1 MGFRY
6 RKSINLGG
14 GFRINL
20 SKSGVGYSWGTKGFR
35 YTKTAT
41 GRTRTTYSIPGTGI
55 SHVTET
61 SNKRKNNN
69 QTTTYDSNT
78 YDTQKIENSDIS
90 HFKSDEYS
98 VFLQELEKILVL
110 NYRTNLL
117 LIFSFI
123 FACGIPILWILF
135 AISFALKLYL
145 FNTARINLDYDMD
158 DFSKEIFTK
167 KQDAWIDLFKS
178 NKIWRMTET
187 SKVKNKKISA
197 GVTNLIKR
205 IEIKKI
211 KKPPFYLK
219 SNINII
225 RLKFGK
231 ENIYFLPDRVLI
243 IKNRTAGAVAYDDIT
258 FEHKET
264 RFIES
269 NKVPSDAKIIDYT
282 WQYVNKNG
290 SPDKRYKNNKK
301 LPICK
306 YGEIHIKSNLG
317 LNIVLLI
324 SDPARSSNLV
334 DTINSTKK

>member
-41 GRTRTTYSIPGTGI
+41 GRTRKTYSIPGTGI
-55 SHVTET
+55 SHVSET
-61 SNKRKNNN
+61 SNKRNNFN
-69 QTTTYDSNT
+69 QSATDDTNT
-78 YDTQKIENSDIS
+78 YDTQKIENLDIS
-90 HFKSDEYS
+90 HLKSDEYS
-98 VFLQELEKILVL
+98 VFLNELKRILVL

-135 AISFALKLYL
+135 AISFILKLYL
-145 FNTARINLDYDMD
+145 FNTAHIDLNYDMD
-158 DFSKEIFTK
+158 DYNQEIFTN
-167 KQDAWIDLFKS
+167 KQNAWINLFKS
-178 NKIWRMTET
+178 NKIWRLIET

-197 GVTNLIKR
+197 GAEELIKR
-205 IEIKKI
+205 KEIKKN

-219 SNINII
+219 SNINVI
-225 RLKFGK
+225 RLDFGK
-231 ENIYFLPDRVLI
+231 ENIYFLPDRILVI
-243 IKNRTAGAVAYDDIT
+243 NNQRAGAIAYNDVT
-258 FEHKET
+258 FEYIET
-264 RFIES
+264 RFIETET
-269 NKVPSDAKIIDYT
+269 VPPEAEIIDYT

-290 SPDKRYKNNKK
+290 SPDKRYKNNKRF
-301 LPICK
+301 PICK

-324 SDPARSSNLV
+324 SNPARSSNLV